1 MASSENLS
9 PVKQESFPDPEGIV
23 GDSQVNIEKNW
34 ADAGKEEKYFRW
46 TVGGSVLFHISVIV
60 LMIFSPSFRDLVGSF
75 LGIRLPVLS
84 GEKIFLSVLD
94 PSQVQFGKE
103 TQAPL
108 LQKGYSINGQPDEQ
122 GHQNVLSNPVKSPP
136 TNRATVPSRSPVVS
150 RPRSNL
156 HPSRAILLNRSR
168 RSPRQI
174 PQLQTGKQIL
184 APKKTTGSLAPGRIS
199 QLQEKMVFQKA
210 QKSSSN
216 RTPHRS
222 SRLKHRSLHIPNDEF
237 PNQANSP
244 NTEKPSF
251 RHPADRT
258 ASLVRT
264 PVVPMK
270 QIQTKKLTTAAVA
283 KNDHRTMLHRVR
295 SSHRGEIRKGSLP
308 LPLVVNAIQPRSQTS
323 RPNVPMEKKKTVPQN
338 RTITRENRSLEQ
350 ASLGDMKNHVSLQI
364 SVNPVYEMRSDSSG
378 RTIVKE
384 EDVLYSKYIKDIDR
398 KFEQVGKFPHHDA
411 NNKITG
417 ENRIAFTIRKDGTL
431 SDLRIVKSSDHS
443 SLDEESL
450 RIVQDSA
457 PFHPLPALLKK
468 NALTLIWTFH
478 YSGGGVVPVS
488 H

>member
-1 MASSENLS
+1 MAPSEHLS

-23 GDSQVNIEKNW
+23 GDSPENIEKIW
-34 ADAGKEEKYFRW
+34 ADTGKEEKYFRW
-46 TVGGSVLFHISVIV
+46 TIGGSVLFHISFIV

-103 TQAPL
+103 TLAPL
-108 LQKGYSINGQPDEQ
+108 LQKGYSINGQPNEQ

-136 TNRATVPSRSPVVS
+136 TNRATVSPRSPVVS
-150 RPRSNL
+150 RPRSNPP
-156 HPSRAILLNRSR
+156 PSRAILLNRSR

-184 APKKTTGSLAPGRIS
+184 ASKKPNGPLAPGHIAR
-199 QLQEKMVFQKA
+199 LQEKMVLQKA

-222 SRLKHRSLHIPNDEF
+222 SLLKHRSRHIPSDEF

-244 NTEKPSF
+244 NTENPSF

-270 QIQTKKLTTAAVA
+270 QVRTKNLTTAAVA
-283 KNDHRTMLHRVR
+283 KSDHSTLLHRVK
-295 SSHRGEIRKGSLP
+295 SSDRGEIRKKSVP
-308 LPLVVNAIQPRSQTS
+308 SPLVVNAVQPHSQTS
-323 RPNVPMEKKKTVPQN
+323 HPSVPMEKKKTVPQK

-364 SVNPVYEMRSDSSG
+364 SVNPVYATRSDSSG
-378 RTIVKE
+378 RTTVKE

-411 NNKITG
+411 NNKVTG
-417 ENRIAFTIRKDGTL
+417 ENRIAFTILRDGTL

-457 PFHPLPALLKK
+457 PFHPIPALLRKD
-468 NALTLIWTFH
+468 ALTLIWTFH